1 MLDRLGPVALAL
13 LALGV
18 GPVRADDKAPGSAA
32 EIVQGH
38 DRALIKDLV
47 AYVRAHP
54 DAEDLDQAYLSLFET
69 VVENDWFLDN
79 EEVAKQYLAAHPD
92 GAVRSMAQIVAT
104 MARAQ
109 AGEFSEAWGIYR
121 ELIRGLDGVE
131 QEEFATNFAD
141 SLAAEATAAGDHAT
155 ARRVYET
162 LVEKFGDNP
171 ALRAKV
177 RDDLARLD
185 LVGKPA
191 PSLVLTDLSGQVVRL
206 ADLKGKYVLVD
217 FWATWCAP
225 CLAELPNLREAYDA
239 YHARGLE
246 IVSISLDE
254 TAEAAA
260 EFVKEKK
267 LPWIEVH
274 NATSGGDA
282 VAAFGVNNI
291 PATFLIGPDGKV
303 VRLEVRGEALKK
315 ALEELIR

>member
-1 MLDRLGPVALAL
+1 
-13 LALGV
+13 
-18 GPVRADDKAPGSAA
+18 
-32 EIVQGH
+32 
-38 DRALIKDLV
+38 
-47 AYVRAHP
+47 
-54 DAEDLDQAYLSLFET
+54 
-69 VVENDWFLDN
+69 
-79 EEVAKQYLAAHPD
+79 
-92 GAVRSMAQIVAT
+92 
-104 MARAQ
+104 
-109 AGEFSEAWGIYR
+109 
-121 ELIRGLDGVE
+121 
-131 QEEFATNFAD
+131 
-141 SLAAEATAAGDHAT
+141 
-155 ARRVYET
+155 
-162 LVEKFGDNP
+162 
-171 ALRAKV
+171 
-177 RDDLARLD
+177 
-185 LVGKPA
+185 
-191 PSLVLTDLSGQVVRL
+191 VLTDLSGQVVRL